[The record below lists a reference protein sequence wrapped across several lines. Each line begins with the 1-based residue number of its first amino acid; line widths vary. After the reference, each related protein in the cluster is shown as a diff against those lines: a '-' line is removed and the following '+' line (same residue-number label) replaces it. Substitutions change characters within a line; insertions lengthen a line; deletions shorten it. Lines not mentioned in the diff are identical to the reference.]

1 LGKLLVHSRLP
12 LAWHEQLTVL
22 GFYLSRPERLPL
34 AWRNQRTVLGLT
46 FARSSHQ
53 ANRPH
58 RRCGTGI

>member
-34 AWRNQRTVLGLT
+34 AWRNQGTVLGLA
-46 FARSSHQ
+46 FAGSASSSH
-53 ANRPH
+53 RPH
-58 RRCGTGI
+58 RRCGT